1 MLLRIAGN
9 IVDHPDDPAFR
20 SIKAS
25 SKKLK
30 SDVLDISGGRDA
42 LVQVRATG
50 PSPAS
55 SRAACSRRAN
65 LSALAFRQ
73 LGFRTKTVAFEQHWV
88 FDPALAS
95 PSTLGAQKGGHIT
108 YLELLKLGYACLR
121 AKDTIIK
128 ERCGLVASASRA
140 GREADRLLIDTSRAD
155 KGRAN
160 VRSNKEEQ
168 AEIRSRTLAAVCPF
182 APLLLIIDLHC

>member
-121 AKDTIIK
+121 AKETIIK

-140 GREADRLLIDTSRAD
+140 GREADGYLSILPGLTKAARTSGATR
-155 KGRAN
+155 
-160 VRSNKEEQ
+160 
-168 AEIRSRTLAAVCPF
+168 RSRPKSAQGHSQPF
-182 APLLLIIDLHC
+182 VPSRPSF